1 MGYPPGLMQP
11 LVGLIQPLMAP
22 ALCLCI
28 VGLMQPSP
36 SPCIHRM
43 DDALVAVPFSVIG
56 LIHAIRLP
64 IGLMGPMLPNGLI
77 QPCLIGTNHS
87 IQQCLMGTNRSIGL
101 MQP

>member
-1 MGYPPGLMQP
+1 M
-11 LVGLIQPLMAP
+11 
-22 ALCLCI
+22 
-28 VGLMQPSP
+28 
-36 SPCIHRM
+36 
-43 DDALVAVPFSVIG
+43 AVPLSVIG

-101 MQP
+101 MQPCPMMGTNFPTGLMQPCPMIVTTT